1 MFQSATIY
9 ICKRC
14 TYFASFF
21 SEHNSSRSLFLF
33 ICVLLPLWTTLTR
46 FFFHSAVFPAVLFTR
61 HGLLS
66 SVVEVIGSSVFCV
79 CVCVISILFVIC
91 ECLFVVVGLGK
102 DVVLRRL
109 PPAPDFCPAPFI
121 VAGLFG
127 SIRHRAPSTGIWW
140 HVEYILSYLEGFTG
154 CSIHF
159 FLFFCLVLFVFV
171 FFSFHT
177 NSLTRRIHQNCSCS
191 IQRFIVF
198 VLYKYSLPYT
208 VPYHRL
214 GSLIIAICDTFGLS
228 LLFVG
233 TSLPPCSSRE
243 ESPFFLFS
251 SLLGLPRL

>member
-1 MFQSATIY
+1 M
-9 ICKRC
+9 
-14 TYFASFF
+14 
-21 SEHNSSRSLFLF
+21 
-33 ICVLLPLWTTLTR
+33 
-46 FFFHSAVFPAVLFTR
+46 
-61 HGLLS
+61 
-66 SVVEVIGSSVFCV
+66 
-79 CVCVISILFVIC
+79 
-91 ECLFVVVGLGK
+91 
-102 DVVLRRL
+102 
-109 PPAPDFCPAPFI
+109 
-121 VAGLFG
+121 
-127 SIRHRAPSTGIWW
+127 
-140 HVEYILSYLEGFTG
+140 EYILSYLEGFTG

-191 IQRFIVF
+191 IQSFIVF

-243 ESPFFLFS
+243 ESPFFYFRRCSAFHVYKKMKHSSIVSTENNSDGICFHLLLILLQAALASSFSPTFVVHCCFFFDKTSNCHSTQVSFYLFIF
-251 SLLGLPRL
+251 LLASCQTCMLPNFHEWLTKYDNVPDKFPTSFAISHYSIRCLLFDTLILILPRE